1 MSKIIYVSD
10 DMGLDSPPMSPK
22 NNAVDASVDA
32 SVAPALTPPPLS
44 SVLDNQ
50 KDKDMNPSIDT
61 TTPSSVEVVPE
72 VATPNVKATDEAHS
86 AVNAPSDITETLQN
100 KEGGGDIDSSSTYS
114 DYSDAS
120 SEGGDD
126 ASVSSLATE
135 DLLKVDPMYFRL
147 TKFLQTGGMNVAE
160 ILSGIHQEMK
170 NLNENLSK
178 LAAK

>member
-22 NNAVDASVDA
+22 NNAVDASVDTTPTVSLMSSEHDSNKNNDINPSVDPTTVSA
-32 SVAPALTPPPLS
+32 STPPSLS
-44 SVLDNQ
+44 S
-50 KDKDMNPSIDT
+50 
-61 TTPSSVEVVPE
+61 EVVI
-72 VATPNVKATDEAHS
+72 PNAIQATDEVQS
-86 AVNAPSDITETLQN
+86 VLNEQTDITKAIDN
-100 KEGGGDIDSSSTYS
+100 KEGGGDNESSSSYS
-114 DYSDAS
+114 DYSDDS
-120 SEGGDD
+120 SQGGDD
-126 ASVSSLATE
+126 VSVSSLATD

-160 ILSGIHQEMK
+160 ILSGIHEEMK